1 MVCVFLLSCPA
12 LGSAQA
18 IYSIELIVFEQKN
31 AAGLTAEHWSNDDV
45 VLPTLNEAMELISSA
60 NTAAGNERKLS
71 DIARKLNTSPAYR
84 VLFHTTWKQA
94 AVDSSAAKGVRLTNE
109 RKLTGDNANPV
120 YEVEGVANLSAG
132 RFLHLN
138 LNLVFSKLIQESLN
152 PLPSMNADVQQPES
166 LRRVQ
171 LKESRRIKSKE
182 LHFFDHPLF
191 GVIAYVAPIA
201 QVQ

>member
-1 MVCVFLLSCPA
+1 MICVVLLSCPA

-31 AAGLTAEHWSNDDV
+31 AVGLTAEHWSNDDV
-45 VLPTLNEAMELISSA
+45 VLPMFDEAMEA
-60 NTAAGNERKLS
+60 NIAAGNERKLS

-94 AVDSSAAKGVRLTNE
+94 AVDSSAAKGVRLSNE

-120 YEVEGVANLSAG
+120 YEVEGIANLSAG

-138 LNLVFSKLIQESLN
+138 LNLVFSKLMQESLN
-152 PLPSMNADVQQPES
+152 PSPSMNGATQPPES
-166 LRRVQ
+166 LRRFQ
-171 LKESRRIKSKE
+171 LKESRRVKSKE

-191 GVIAYVAPIA
+191 GVIAYVTPIA